1 MEVWVAVGA
10 GVQFV
15 GVAVGVKVMVGVAE
29 PVGVGVRE
37 ATQVEVAVLVAV
49 LVAVKVGLLATT
61 VWTAPEKP
69 GAVGFVE
76 QETVTRMPAPERTS
90 TQA

>member
-1 MEVWVAVGA
+1 VGA

-15 GVAVGVKVMVGVAE
+15 GVAVGVRVMVGVAE

-37 ATQVEVAVLVAV
+37 ATQVDVEVRVAV
-49 LVAVKVGLLATT
+49 LVAVKVGLLTT
-61 VWTAPEKP
+61 RVWTAPEKL

-76 QETVTRMPAPERTS
+76 QETVTKMPAPERTS
-90 TQA
+90 IQA